1 MAAFSK
7 RFKGAMSSYFDEKGK
22 EKENDSVFLTEVPN
36 GRTELAEED
45 STTRGEKKK
54 LEVPK

>member
-1 MAAFSK
+1 
-7 RFKGAMSSYFDEKGK
+7 MSSYFDEKGK

-36 GRTELAEED
+36 GRTQLAEED